1 MKKSKLKVLIITY
14 YWPPAGG
21 VVVQRWLKFV
31 KYLNYFGVE
40 PVLFTPKN
48 PSYPVVDESLENELP
63 EDLKMLTYPIFEP
76 NQFLFSKTK
85 KQSGGLLKSRKG
97 FLSSLALYV
106 RANLFIPDTRKFWI
120 KPSVKYL
127 KNYLRNNPIDVII
140 TTGPPHSVHLI
151 GKKLKELLAVKWL
164 ADFRDPWTKIDYFH
178 HLPLTKK
185 ALRKHVRME
194 NDVISS
200 ADATVVVGETMKRDF
215 EKLNSNT
222 FVITNGYDTE
232 EFHAIKELDKNFTI
246 AHTGMMNSDRNP
258 RLLWKVLKQLCDE
271 YPDFSN
277 DLRIK
282 LIGGLSSEV
291 EENLKVFDKEQ
302 LELID
307 FVSHEEVS
315 SYQQS
320 AQLLLLII
328 NNVSSA
334 KGIITGKIFE
344 YLQAKRP
351 ILGIGPVDG
360 DAAEIIKNTNSGV
373 CIDFNDKESL
383 KKQILIFY
391 KEYKKGTLHLNQSE
405 INQYHRKELT
415 RKLVEVLETIKAD
428 S

>member
-31 KYLNYFGVE
+31 QYLNDFGVE
-40 PVLFTPKN
+40 PVLFIPKN
-48 PSYPVVDESLENELP
+48 PSYPVIDKFLENELP
-63 EDLKMLTYPIFEP
+63 KDLKILTCSIFEP
-76 NQFLFSKTK
+76 NQFLFNKTK
-85 KQSGGLLKSRKG
+85 KQSGGLLRSGKG

-106 RANLFIPDTRKFWI
+106 RANLFIPDARKFWI
-120 KPSVKYL
+120 EPSIKYL
-127 KNYLRNNPIDVII
+127 KNYLKDNPVDVII

-151 GKKLKELLAVKWL
+151 GKKLKELIAVKWL

-178 HLPLTKK
+178 HLPLTKR
-185 ALRKHVRME
+185 ALRKHIRME

-200 ADATVVVGETMKRDF
+200 ADAIVVVGETMKRDF

-232 EFHAIKELDKNFTI
+232 EFHAIKELDKNFSI
-246 AHTGMMNSDRNP
+246 VHTGMMNSDRNP
-258 RLLWKVLKQLCDE
+258 NLLWKVLRELCDE
-271 YPDFSN
+271 DFNFSK
-277 DLRIK
+277 DLKIK
-282 LIGGLSSEV
+282 LIGSLSSEV
-291 EENLKVFDKEQ
+291 KENLEVFDKKQ
-302 LELID
+302 LELIN
-307 FVSHEEVS
+307 FVSHDKVS

-320 AQLLLLII
+320 AQLLLLAI
-328 NNVSSA
+328 NNVAAA

-360 DAAEIIKNTNSGV
+360 DAAEIIRNTNSGV
-373 CIDFNDKESL
+373 CIDFNDKKSL

-391 KEYKKGTLHLNQSE
+391 KEYKKGTLYLNQSE

-415 RKLVEVLETIKAD
+415 KKLVEVLETIKAD